1 MKKLTNAGLIL
12 LLLAALFATSRSAQ
26 AAPTTLTAGDIAII
40 GFNFDDADQIAF
52 VLLVNVGSGTQ
63 INFTDNGWR
72 SNNTFRTGEGTFT
85 WTAATDLPAGTIVV
99 PAVSGVAFSS
109 TGDQV
114 LAYQGSSS
122 APTFLYAVNSE
133 GAGVWQSNATS
144 AATSALPLGL
154 VNGTSAIALNEI
166 DNAKYNG
173 ITSGTKAQL
182 LAAISAPAN
191 WIGSDSTRQTMPSG
205 SFTVTGAATNTPTRT
220 PTSTSTPTATATRTS
235 TPTAT
240 FTSTFTPTATF
251 TPTFTP
257 TATFTPTF
265 TPTATFTPS
274 FTPTATFTPTNTPVS
289 GPTTLT
295 AGDIA
300 IIGFNFDD
308 ADEMAFVLLVDVG
321 AGTQVNFTD
330 NGWLNTNAFRTGEG
344 TFTWTAGSNLVAG
357 TIIVPAVS
365 GVAFSASGDQILGY
379 QGSSASP
386 TFAYALNS
394 EGAAV
399 WQANAID
406 SNTSALPQGL
416 VNGTSA
422 VALNEI
428 DNAVY
433 IGTTSGTKS
442 QLQSAIG
449 NPSNWT
455 GSDTVRQT
463 MPTGSFTVQ
472 SGSTPTNTPTSTPI
486 GGSSCPP
493 ATITAI
499 GAIQGTGTTTPLSG
513 QQHTIRGV
521 VIADYQGA
529 NELSGFFVQDGG
541 DGNGA
546 SSDGLFIPS
555 TTAVNN
561 GDPVQVTGTVG
572 ESFARTQF
580 TAVQTVTVCGTAP
593 SLTPVSLSLPV
604 TTATDFEPYEG
615 MLVTFAQ
622 TLVATE
628 NFGLGRYGEVA
639 LASER
644 LFNPTNITTPGASAI
659 AMQAANDLK
668 RIVLDDGSTTQN
680 LDPVEYP
687 APGLSFVNTLRSG
700 DTVAGLTGVMDYAFS
715 AYRVHATTTPTW
727 THANARTAAPNN
739 VGGTLRVASFNVLNY
754 FNGPTFPTSRGASTA
769 DEFTRQRTKIIN
781 AILAMNADVIG
792 LIELENDGYGAA
804 SAIQD
809 LVNGLNAG
817 APVGTTYDFIDPG
830 VSQVGTDEITVGI
843 IYRVETVTPVGSAAI
858 KENGAFA
865 ALNRPPMAQTFQ
877 QISGGGKFTVA
888 VNHFKSKGSACAGD
902 PDTGDGQGNCNQT
915 RVNAANDLVSWLA
928 GDPTN
933 SNDPDF
939 LIIGDLNAY
948 AKEDPVTAIKNA
960 GYTNLTETLVGQFA
974 YSYVFD
980 GQSGYLDHALA
991 TAGLS
996 SQVNGV
1002 TEWHINCDE
1011 PVVLDYNVEFK
1022 SAGQVI
1028 SFYGTEPYRSSDHD
1042 PVIIGLTLTP

>member
-1 MKKLTNAGLIL
+1 MKKLTNVGLIVL
-12 LLLAALFATSRSAQ
+12 LLVTLLTTTFRKAQ
-26 AAPTTLTAGDIAII
+26 AAPTTLAAGDIAII

-114 LAYQGSSS
+114 LAYQGASSS
-122 APTFLYAVNSE
+122 PTFLYAANSE

-173 ITSGTKAQL
+173 ITTGTKAQL
-182 LAAISAPAN
+182 LAAISNPAN
-191 WIGSDSTRQTMPSG
+191 WIGSDTTRQTMPSG
-205 SFTVTGAATNTPTRT
+205 SFTVTGAATNTPTFT
-220 PTSTSTPTATATRTS
+220 PTSTSTPTATFTPTF

-251 TPTFTP
+251 TP
-257 TATFTPTF
+257 
-265 TPTATFTPS
+265 S
-274 FTPTATFTPTNTPVS
+274 LTPTATFTPTNTPVS
-289 GPTTLT
+289 GPTTLS

-308 ADEMAFVLLVDVG
+308 PDELAFVLLVDVG
-321 AGTQVNFTD
+321 AGTQINFTD

-344 TFTWTAGSNLVAG
+344 TFTWTAGSNLTAG

-365 GVAFSASGDQILGY
+365 GVAFSATGDQILAY
-379 QGSSASP
+379 QGLSASP
-386 TFAYALNS
+386 TFIYALNS

-399 WQANAID
+399 WQANATD

-422 VALNEI
+422 VALNEV

-433 IGTTSGTKS
+433 IGITSGTKT
-442 QLQSAIG
+442 QLLEAIG

-455 GSDTVRQT
+455 GSDTIRQT
-463 MPTGSFTVQ
+463 MPSGSFTVQ
-472 SGSTPTNTPTSTPI
+472 FGSTPTNTPTSTPI

-499 GAIQGTGTTTPLSG
+499 GAIQGTGATTPLSG

-521 VIADYQGA
+521 VIADFQGA
-529 NELSGFFVQDGG
+529 NELTGFFVQDSG
-541 DGNGA
+541 DGNTA

-555 TTAVNN
+555 TTVVSL

-580 TAVQTVTVCGTAP
+580 TAVQSVTVCGTASNP
-593 SLTPVSLSLPV
+593 TPISLSLPV

-615 MLVTFAQ
+615 MLVAFSQ
-622 TLVATE
+622 TLIVTE
-628 NFGLGRYGEVA
+628 NYGLGRYGEVA

-644 LFNPTNITTPGASAI
+644 LWNPTNITTPGASAN

-668 RIVLDDGSTTQN
+668 RIVLDDGSTVQN
-680 LDPVEYP
+680 LDPVDYP
-687 APGLSFVNTLRSG
+687 APGLSFINTLRSG

-715 AYRVHATTTPTW
+715 IYRVHATTTPNW
-727 THANARTAAPNN
+727 SHANARTSAPSN

-769 DEFTRQRTKIIN
+769 EEFTRQRTKIIN

-792 LIELENDGYGAA
+792 LIELENDGYGAS

-809 LVNGLNAG
+809 LVNGLNTG
-817 APVGTTYDFIDPG
+817 APVGTTYDFINPG
-830 VSQVGTDEITVGI
+830 VSQVGTDEITVGF
-843 IYRVETVTPVGSAAI
+843 IYRVETVTPVGAAAI
-858 KENGAFA
+858 KTNGAFA
-865 ALNRPPMAQTFQ
+865 SLNRPPMAQTFQ

-974 YSYVFD
+974 YSYVFQ

-991 TAGLS
+991 TAGLT

-1011 PVVLDYNVEFK
+1011 PVALDYNVEFK
-1022 SAGQVI
+1022 SAGQVT
-1028 SFYGTEPYRSSDHD
+1028 SFYGPEPYRSSDHD
-1042 PVIIGLTLTP
+1042 PVVIGLTLTP